1 MNTMVGKEAPE
12 TFSRG
17 SEIPP
22 SIWLATMQQ
31 PIVNWPGVWAHFR
44 TWRGITICQNFK
56 AIVGIAHEE

>member
-31 PIVNWPGVWAHFR
+31 PMSTAQAFGPSSG
-44 TWRGITICQNFK
+44 
-56 AIVGIAHEE
+56 HEEV